1 MDMQDKEFDQ
11 IFNQKF
17 QNFEEEP
24 SPMVW
29 DNIAGKLDGKKS
41 TRSIMPWL
49 SIAATVLVIV
59 TAGVLFL
66 KNGNEAGVPKIERK
80 PIASRVKPTVTT
92 KEERGGIKQADPV
105 PTAQPATVAK
115 LTKVI
120 APIAAAR
127 QHTNIASTKN
137 VDIAVNVTPAD
148 ILDHEPLISN
158 QPIIATITNPASAK
172 IQATLPDVQL
182 APKIADTESRDGK
195 AITAS
200 AERQNAE
207 PVKKRGIHS
216 FGGLINAVV
225 AKIDKRDDKLIEFSD
240 GDGDD
245 DNSTTVT
252 GVNLGLIKIKKQ

>member
-17 QNFEEEP
+17 ENFEEEP

-29 DNIAGKLDGKKS
+29 DKIAGKLDGKKS

-49 SIAATVLVIV
+49 SIAATVLVIA

-66 KNGNEAGVPKIERK
+66 RKGDEAGTQKK
-80 PIASRVKPTVTT
+80 KNKLIASRVKPAVTV
-92 KEERGGIKQADPV
+92 KEDIDVSKQTDPAR
-105 PTAQPATVAK
+105 TAKPVQLA
-115 LTKVI
+115 KVI
-120 APIAAAR
+120 APVAPAH
-127 QHTNIASTKN
+127 QHNNIASTQN
-137 VDIAVNVTPAD
+137 VAIPVNVTPAD

-158 QPIIATITNPASAK
+158 QPIIATITNPASTK

-182 APKIADTESRDGK
+182 APKVADTESRDGK
-195 AITAS
+195 AIMAS
-200 AERQNAE
+200 AEKQDIE